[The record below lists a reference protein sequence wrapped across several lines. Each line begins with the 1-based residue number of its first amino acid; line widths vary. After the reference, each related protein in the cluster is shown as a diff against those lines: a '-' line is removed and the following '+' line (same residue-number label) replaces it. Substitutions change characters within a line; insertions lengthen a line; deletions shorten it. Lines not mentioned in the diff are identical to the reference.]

1 MSNPQQTTKIE
12 QVTEAIEALVLAQT
26 VAITS
31 GGGSHFHEQILIART
46 ELADA
51 LKALLTP
58 TLRVVTTEKTDTVG
72 HISTKLSRTVAEAVP
87 YGGKGIDGMNLA

>member
-31 GGGSHFHEQILIART
+31 GGGHHFHEQILIART

-51 LKALLTP
+51 LKELLTP
-58 TLRVVTTEKTDTVG
+58 TLRVVTGPVDAV
-72 HISTKLSRTVAEAVP
+72 SRVKLETIPAPDARPAYPVA
-87 YGGKGIDGMNLA
+87 